1 MMIYMTVKINNSSG
15 MPNHTHTLI
24 IAIGL
29 LLAQGFFSAQA
40 AEPEKSYSKAP
51 MASYNY
57 AMDDALLGNSYEK
70 PVWNLHDTSHLPDW
84 LTVGLENR
92 TRYES
97 LSDSFKAN
105 QKSSPAPGGDQQIA
119 LQTDLWVQAKFG
131 KFRFATEFMDARALS
146 SDSGTNNTPNPP
158 NNTMVDTLDFTQIY
172 ASWADQ
178 NTLLSGLGTEVKA
191 GRQTMD
197 LGSRRLV
204 ARPFFRNAVNN
215 FTGLRIR
222 VLDYGRWQL
231 NAFGTMPVLRFPNYT
246 SSPTNGYGDPNLI
259 SQNANLL
266 VNGGQQWDQ
275 EDTHTWFSGGILEGY
290 DVIKNIN
297 TDLALYSLNESD
309 SNNNATRNRQYL
321 TPNIRFYSKPIKG
334 RFDFVAEGMGQ
345 FGTVQY
351 DTKTN
356 NQQQNHQAWSN
367 HLEAGYSFDLPM
379 SPRFLVEY
387 DWASGSKNSA
397 NKTGTDGRFDPLYG
411 ASDVDFGSS
420 GIYSAFQ
427 RSNINS
433 PGARFNFSP
442 RKDITVSLQQRAIW
456 LASAG
461 DCWGG
466 TSCTSGTLPGL
477 VGNSKGTSGDYV
489 GDQIGASSRYNFN
502 SSLNFEAGWF
512 HLFKGQCATTA
523 VSSATTTQTTTS
535 GGDTNYFYVQSQ
547 VRF

>member
-70 PVWNLHDTSHLPDW
+70 PVWNLHDTLHLPDW

-146 SDSGTNNTPNPP
+146 SDSGSNNTPNPP

-512 HLFKGQCATTA
+512 HLFKGQFATTA

>member
-1 MMIYMTVKINNSSG
+1 MRNPFLKIVTANYVLS
-15 MPNHTHTLI
+15 LI
-24 IAIGL
+24 VAGSL
-29 LLAQGFFSAQA
+29 CLFDTAQA
-40 AEPEKSYSKAP
+40 AEPQKTYSRAP
-51 MASYNY
+51 MAAYNSL
-57 AMDDALLGNSYEK
+57 MDDALLGNSYEK
-70 PVWNLHDTSHLPDW
+70 PVWNLHDTLHLPDW
-84 LTVGLENR
+84 LTLGLENR

-97 LSDSFKAN
+97 LSDGFKAS
-105 QKSSPAPGGDQQIA
+105 QLSLPSKTAAAPGGDQQID

-146 SDSGTNNTPNPP
+146 SDSGVANTPNPP

-178 NTLLSGLGTEVKA
+178 NTLLSGLGVEVKA

-204 ARPFFRNAVNN
+204 SRPFFRNAVNN

-231 NAFGTMPVLRFPNYT
+231 NAFGTMPVLRFPNYVKT
-246 SSPTNGYGDPNLI
+246 PRNGDPNLVAA
-259 SQNANLL
+259 NANLL
-266 VNGGQQWDQ
+266 VNGDQQWDQ

-290 DVIKNIN
+290 DVVKNVN
-297 TDLALYSLNESD
+297 AELALYSLNESD
-309 SNNNATRNRQYL
+309 SNNNATRNRNYL
-321 TPNIRFYSKPIKG
+321 TPDIRFYIKPSKAH
-334 RFDFVAEGMGQ
+334 FDFVAEGMGQ
-345 FGTVQY
+345 FGTVQF
-351 DTKTN
+351 DTLN
-356 NQQQNHQAWSN
+356 NNHQQNHQAWSS

-387 DWASGSKNSA
+387 DWASGSKNHSS
-397 NKTGTDGRFDPLYG
+397 TTDTDGRFDPLYG

-420 GIYSAFQ
+420 GIYSSFQ

-433 PGARFNFSP
+433 PGARLNFAP

-466 TSCTSGTLPGL
+466 SSCTSGTAPALN
-477 VGNSKGTSGDYV
+477 GNAKGTSGDYI
-489 GDQIGASSRYNFN
+489 GDQIGASSRYNYN
-502 SSLNFEAGWF
+502 SSLNFEAGWL
-512 HLFKGQCATTA
+512 HLFKGQFAKSAISSTT
-523 VSSATTTQTTTS
+523 ATTTP
-535 GGDTNYFYVQSQ
+535 GGDTNYFYVTSQ

>member
-1 MMIYMTVKINNSSG
+1 
-15 MPNHTHTLI
+15 
-24 IAIGL
+24 
-29 LLAQGFFSAQA
+29 
-40 AEPEKSYSKAP
+40 

-70 PVWNLHDTSHLPDW
+70 PVWNLHDTLHLPDW

-146 SDSGTNNTPNPP
+146 SDSGSNNTPNPP

-512 HLFKGQCATTA
+512 HLFKGQFATTA

>member
-1 MMIYMTVKINNSSG
+1 MRITQNKMVFNNYTLALIAASSFC
-15 MPNHTHTLI
+15 LFD
-24 IAIGL
+24 A
-29 LLAQGFFSAQA
+29 AQA
-40 AEPEKSYSKAP
+40 AEPQQSYSRAP
-51 MASYNY
+51 MAAYN
-57 AMDDALLGNSYEK
+57 ALMDDALLGNSYEK
-70 PVWNLHDTSHLPDW
+70 PVWNLHDTLHLPAW
-84 LTVGLENR
+84 LVVGLENR

-97 LSDSFKAN
+97 LSDTFKAN
-105 QKSSPAPGGDQQIA
+105 QASPAPKVGGGDQQIA
-119 LQTDLWVQAKFG
+119 LQTNLWLQAKLG
-131 KFRFATEFMDARALS
+131 KFCFATELMDARALS
-146 SDSGTNNTPNPP
+146 SDSGVANTPNPP

-178 NTLLSGLGTEVKA
+178 NALFSGLGVEVKA

-197 LGSRRLV
+197 FGSRRLV
-204 ARPFFRNAVNN
+204 ARPIYRNTVNN

-222 VLDYGRWQL
+222 ILDYGRWQL
-231 NAFGTMPVLRFPNYT
+231 NAFGTMPVLRFPNYVKT
-246 SSPTNGYGDPNLI
+246 PVNGDPNLVAA
-259 SQNANLL
+259 NANLL
-266 VNGGQQWDQ
+266 VNGAQQWDQ

-297 TDLALYSLNESD
+297 ADFALYSLNESD
-309 SNNNATRNRQYL
+309 SNNNATRNRNYL
-321 TPNIRFYSKPIKG
+321 TPNIRFYSKPAKG
-334 RFDFVAEGMGQ
+334 SFDFVAEGMGQ

-351 DTKTN
+351 NTSVN

-387 DWASGSKNSA
+387 DWASGSKDS
-397 NKTGTDGRFDPLYG
+397 KTYKAGATDGRFDPLYG
-411 ASDVDFGSS
+411 ASDLDFGSS

-456 LASAG
+456 LASAS

-466 TSCTSGTLPGL
+466 SSCSSATAPSLI
-477 VGNSKGTSGDYV
+477 GNTKGTSGDYV

-512 HLFKGQCATTA
+512 HLFKGQFAKTA
-523 VSSATTTQTTTS
+523 VSTATATPS
-535 GGDTNYFYVQSQ
+535 PGGDTNYFYMTSQ